1 MLYYGLNAGLG
12 EFDAATSPTAST
24 SRDVEIVI
32 NETNCPTK
40 QQALSAITNLYN
52 VILKSNYPL

>member
-1 MLYYGLNAGLG
+1 MLYYGLNAGEG
-12 EFDAATSPTAST
+12 EFAAQTSPSFAP
-24 SRDVEIVI
+24 SRDIVI
-32 NETNCPTK
+32 NIDEVNCPTK